1 MRRALALVAAGTLSV
16 LGAGCGEV
24 TGPGC
29 DTVTDMRY
37 NDVPTYLNDGSP
49 VATFH
54 FDQRYASSYDGRCGR
69 QGGSV
74 HLRVTSDAP
83 FTQTFS
89 FTARGINARGLV
101 DWTVHGTVYSLGPWN
116 TEDAGDIVYTTLP
129 VDQGIQ
135 IEFSSWSSP

>member
-1 MRRALALVAAGTLSV
+1 MTRALVLVAAGTLSV
-16 LGAGCGEV
+16 LAAGCGDV

-29 DTVTDMRY
+29 DTAADMLY

-49 VATFH
+49 TFH
-54 FDQRYASSYDGRCGR
+54 FDQRYTSSYDRSCGR
-69 QGGSV
+69 EGGSV

-89 FTARGINARGLV
+89 FTARGINAQGFV
-101 DWTVHGTVYSLGPWN
+101 DWTVHGTVHSLGPGDS
-116 TEDAGDIVYTTLP
+116 EDAGEIVYTTLP

-135 IEFSSWSSP
+135 IDFSSWSSP